1 MIGEGDKVVSRWTG
15 GGKQMGE
22 FMGVP
27 PSGKQVKITG
37 IIISRIVNDQ
47 IVEEW
52 ETSDQLGLLQLL
64 GVIPPI
70 PDAPISALK
79 RMKPDEFLWSEASKV
94 TGDPGDI
101 EKNKAIIHREEEE
114 VWN

>member
-1 MIGEGDKVVSRWTG
+1 MIAEGDKVVSRWTG

-101 EKNKAIIHREEEE
+101 KKTRL
-114 VWN
+114 